1 MFPFHD
7 LFIFILYFFT
17 TNLCLH
23 EPRVYQRQPL
33 YLHKVQISSTYIL
46 PSPNPTYGNVLG
58 MLLLFLLV
66 SSICFELPIP
76 TQIVKSFTNTNFSLS
91 KITYQVLERERESLW
106 MLSIFLTNKPTPS
119 TNYGNI
125 TTPVENLAPSVPPE
139 SPDSCIII
147 PENNM
152 EEDLPFTLSFKE
164 IMVAR
169 EEFTP
174 F

>member
-91 KITYQVLERERESLW
+91 KITYQVLERERERVSGCSQYFL
-106 MLSIFLTNKPTPS
+106 LTNPHPLPIMGT
-119 TNYGNI
+119 
-125 TTPVENLAPSVPPE
+125 
-139 SPDSCIII
+139 SPH
-147 PENNM
+147 
-152 EEDLPFTLSFKE
+152 L
-164 IMVAR
+164 
-169 EEFTP
+169 
-174 F
+174 